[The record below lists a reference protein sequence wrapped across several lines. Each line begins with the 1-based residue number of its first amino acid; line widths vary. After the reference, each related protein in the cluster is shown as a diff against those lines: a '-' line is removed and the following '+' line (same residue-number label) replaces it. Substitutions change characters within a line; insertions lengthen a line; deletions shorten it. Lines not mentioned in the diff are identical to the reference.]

1 MASSSSSEG
10 ACWSCGSPLSKR
22 FCRTCG
28 ADSGCPSCGEIALGR
43 FCRSCGFDVA
53 AKRGIPLASA
63 VSTGPDA
70 SEVEELPVA
79 FDEQPKDLDSTE
91 PENETSGLSG
101 STVIAATIPEGPLE
115 PPAAE
120 ASPDETAA
128 DDGTESVDKPSP
140 PRSRR
145 KILVAAAA
153 LLVVG
158 LIASAV
164 AFRGQGNE
172 PQEASAASTSTSMEP
187 VQTIPTTT
195 TTTINPAELM
205 AAIRAKCVSARDE
218 EMLSQKTRL
227 RNVGALTSDPV
238 EISAVPLVW
247 TYNVWTVRDRGQS
260 LRGRVECQPDGS
272 VVGTYGPAE

>member
-10 ACWSCGSPLSKR
+10 ACWSCGSPQAKR
-22 FCRTCG
+22 FCRSCG
-28 ADSGCPSCGEIALGR
+28 ADSGCPSCGEVALGR

-53 AKRGIPLASA
+53 AKRGITPTAPDQTSPGPSGIDEAS
-63 VSTGPDA
+63 V
-70 SEVEELPVA
+70 VV
-79 FDEQPKDLDSTE
+79 DEGLKHLGSTE
-91 PENETSGLSG
+91 FDFETSGLTDA
-101 STVIAATIPEGPLE
+101 TVIAATIPEGPLE

-120 ASPDETAA
+120 ASPDKTAA

-172 PQEASAASTSTSMEP
+172 PQEAAAASTSTSMEP
-187 VQTIPTTT
+187 VQTIPTT

-218 EMLSQKTRL
+218 EMLSQKTQL
-227 RNVGALTSDPV
+227 RSLGAVTSDPV
-238 EISAVPLVW
+238 EISADPLIW
-247 TYNVWTVRDRGQS
+247 TYNVWTQLNGDRS

-272 VVGTYGPAE
+272 VVATYRPA

>member
-1 MASSSSSEG
+1 MAPSNGSEG
-10 ACWSCGSPLSKR
+10 ACWSCGSSQAKR
-22 FCRTCG
+22 FCRSCG

-53 AKRGIPLASA
+53 AKRGITP
-63 VSTGPDA
+63 TTPDQK
-70 SEVEELPVA
+70 SPEPSRVEGVPVVI
-79 FDEQPKDLDSTE
+79 DEEPKDLDSTE
-91 PENETSGLSG
+91 FDSETSGRTEA
-101 STVIAATIPEGPLE
+101 TVVAVAIPEGPLE
-115 PPAAE
+115 PPVAE

-128 DDGTESVDKPSP
+128 DGGAESVEKPSP
-140 PRSRR
+140 TRSRR
-145 KILVAAAA
+145 KILVAAVA

-218 EMLSQKTRL
+218 EMLSQKTQL
-227 RNVGALTSDPV
+227 RSLGAVTSDPV
-238 EISAVPLVW
+238 EISADPLIW
-247 TYNVWTVRDRGQS
+247 TYNVWTQLNGDRS

-272 VVGTYGPAE
+272 VVATYRPV

>member
-10 ACWSCGSPLSKR
+10 ACWSCGSSQAKR
-22 FCRTCG
+22 FCRSCG
-28 ADSGCPSCGEIALGR
+28 ADSGCPSCGEVALGR

-53 AKRGIPLASA
+53 AKRGITPTA
-63 VSTGPDA
+63 PDQK
-70 SEVEELPVA
+70 SPEPSRVERVPVVV
-79 FDEQPKDLDSTE
+79 DEDLDSTE
-91 PENETSGLSG
+91 FDSETSGLRDE
-101 STVIAATIPEGPLE
+101 TVITAATPEGPLE

-120 ASPDETAA
+120 ASPDKTAA

-172 PQEASAASTSTSMEP
+172 PQEAAAASTSTSMEP
-187 VQTIPTTT
+187 VQTIPTT

-218 EMLSQKTRL
+218 EMLSQKTQL
-227 RNVGALTSDPV
+227 RSLGAVTSDPV
-238 EISAVPLVW
+238 EISADPLIW
-247 TYNVWTVRDRGQS
+247 TYNVWTQLNGDRS

-272 VVGTYGPAE
+272 VVATYRPV